1 MMCFSSCALKSP
13 LGPPFP
19 KKQARKYLRSNGQSL
34 EFINRLLNRKKLTPN
49 EYNYLIK
56 SNNRSVRYLLASN
69 PYIPISFLYKLAKD
83 KDIYIRQGVAENPII
98 DYKIINILK
107 KDNISVQSA
116 LVENPTLPTQI
127 LFDLYEE
134 NNNLSL
140 EHFSLNP
147 NCPESIKQ
155 DILNS
160 SDSTAKEYLKDVERW
175 KKEGKYDSRGI
186 WKTP

>member
-83 KDIYIRQGVAENPII
+83 KDTYIRQGVAENPII

-127 LFDLYEE
+127 LVDLYKE